1 MGNTQ
6 EKIKRTIL
14 SQIRNNDN
22 IKDPSHVTVEI
33 KTKGFLLWKKNEIH
47 VAGRV
52 DLDIEKKEIDAIINS
67 EAHGMIVHNTL
78 RVKKS

>member
-14 SQIRNNDN
+14 SRIRSNEKIN
-22 IKDPSHVTVEI
+22 DPSHVSVEI
-33 KTKGFLLWKKNEIH
+33 KTTGFLLWKKNEVH
-47 VAGRV
+47 VTGRV
-52 DLDIEKKEIDAIINS
+52 DLDIEKKEIDKIIES
-67 EAHGMIVHNTL
+67 EAHGMVIHNTL